1 MDNLERSLATTE
13 KAQRRKTT
21 RKTTDSRVIRIE
33 LKDKMGNPR
42 WITADLI
49 DASEHGI
56 GISLM
61 TPLALGSYVS
71 VRGNLEGKPADVPV
85 RAEVTWC
92 AETASGK
99 FRAGLDFVNSNQG
112 FANGHQP
119 TVPADPGEQDW
130 YEVLQLSPNADAE
143 TIGRVYRILAQRY
156 HPDNA
161 KTGNREQ
168 FLQLTEAHRILSD
181 PEKRAS
187 YDAQHQQMR
196 QRHWT
201 IFDPAWVATGPE
213 AEKRKRQG
221 ILSLLY
227 AKTAQDPDR
236 GGMTIRQL
244 EELLSCPREHL
255 LAALWYLKG
264 KGQIQLADNGRY
276 AITVEGFEEAE
287 QYFPSPRRAERQL
300 SLPEKQSSSAE

>member
-1 MDNLERSLATTE
+1 LATSE
-13 KAQRRKTT
+13 KTQRRKTT
-21 RKTTDSRVIRIE
+21 RKTGDSRVIRIE

-42 WITADLI
+42 WITADLV
-49 DASEHGI
+49 DATEHGI
-56 GISLM
+56 GIALM
-61 TPLALGSYVS
+61 TPLVLGSYVS

-92 AETASGK
+92 TETAHGK
-99 FRAGLDFVNSNQG
+99 FRAGLDFVNSHQG
-112 FANGHQP
+112 FTNGPQQ

-130 YEVLQLSPNADAE
+130 YEILQLSPNADAE

-161 KTGNREQ
+161 KSGNREV
-168 FLQLTEAHRILSD
+168 FLQLTEAHRVLSD
-181 PEKRAS
+181 PEKRAR
-187 YDAQHQQMR
+187 YDAHHLQVKR
-196 QRHWT
+196 RHWN
-201 IFDPAWVATGPE
+201 IFDPAWTATGPE

-236 GGMTIRQL
+236 GGMTIRQF

-287 QYFPSPRRAERQL
+287 QHLPSPRRGERQL
-300 SLPEKQSSSAE
+300 SLPEKQGSSAE